1 MKWLQTRNIDGIYR
15 RFVRF
20 KCNRCGTTGELPD
33 VAATAATPGPPL
45 PGGWQAGPHAGS
57 HLCPGCVTAP
67 RKKLLPVLS

>member
-1 MKWLQTRNIDGIYR
+1 MKWLQTRNIDGAYR

-33 VAATAATPGPPL
+33 VAAPPGSPL
-45 PGGWQAGPHAGS
+45 PGGWQSGPHEGS
-57 HLCPGCVTAP
+57 HLCPGCVASP